1 MSGKENFN
9 PNEDFKNL
17 INSNSTTDFDDKT
30 SQQVSI
36 LTSNYEKER
45 NDRKEERFIW
55 ILVLIIAVDF
65 QFFTSMQNV
74 AGPIIIGLMQLVLI
88 FILAQRCGID
98 GVLPLIDKVL
108 SVAGNSKNK

>member
-36 LTSNYEKER
+36 LTSNYQKER
-45 NDRKEERFIW
+45 NDRKEERFTW
-55 ILVLIIAVDF
+55 ILVLIIAIDF